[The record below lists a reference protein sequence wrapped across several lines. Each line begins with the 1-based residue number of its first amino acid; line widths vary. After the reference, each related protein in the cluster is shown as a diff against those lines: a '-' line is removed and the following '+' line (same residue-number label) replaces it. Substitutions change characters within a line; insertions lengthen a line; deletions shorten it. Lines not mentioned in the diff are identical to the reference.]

1 MNNYLEVPKIL
12 TCKDLDYLCDM
23 FDWNLLSLKKCSEYI
38 QYVEDEDIEE
48 LLQKGI
54 DLFNN
59 NLNLVLNILSEE
71 NNDGK

>member
-1 MNNYLEVPKIL
+1 MSNYLEVPKIL
-12 TCKDLDYLCDM
+12 TCKDLDYLSDM
-23 FDWNLLSLKKCSEYI
+23 FDWNLLSLKKCSESV
-38 QYVEDEDIEE
+38 QYVEDEEIEE

-71 NNDGK
+71 NNDGE